1 MNGVNKL
8 YTLGRAKALS
18 LASDS
23 ILPSQA
29 SSDTKK
35 APAFSPGLLTTLNPI
50 FLLLFVVRDV

>member
-35 APAFSPGLLTTLNPI
+35 APAFPPGLFTALNP
-50 FLLLFVVRDV
+50 